1 MEQFNLQLLIFTQ
14 FVFTFLIGVG
24 VVVLVWRRN
33 KSLGQGR
40 EEATFETLHLANRTL
55 PYLRQGLNRITAA
68 KTAELIY
75 KYTQAAAVAITTDN
89 EVLTFTGISG
99 GAEHHRESAPTNLQI
114 SREVIR
120 TGRTRVAHGK
130 SELGCS
136 LPTSV
141 CGLTSV
147 VVSPLKLQKK
157 SVGCLQLYYTENA
170 PLTAGKIKIAAGLAQ
185 LMSTQ
190 MELSE
195 LDRKTER
202 LAKAELQ
209 ALQSQISPHFV
220 YNTLNT
226 IASFI
231 RTRPETAR
239 ELIVEFADFT
249 RRTFKKHGE
258 FSTFAEELE
267 YVHQYLAFEKAR
279 FGERL
284 NVVYRVDPQVLSTV
298 VPVLI
303 LQPLVENA
311 VRHGVG
317 KKVGTGCVTITAE
330 DQDDE
335 CFITVADDG
344 VGMTDEQLGL
354 ALKQRNGVQ
363 YGVGLNN
370 VNDRLKSIYGLE
382 HKLQIQTQPNEGTR
396 ITFRVPKFRS
406 GVTV

>member
-1 MEQFNLQLLIFTQ
+1 MEQLNLQLLIFTQ
-14 FVFTFLIGVG
+14 FIFSLLIGLG
-24 VVVLVWRRN
+24 ILLLVWRRN

-55 PYLRQGLNRITAA
+55 PYLRQGLSRQTAA

-75 KYTQAAAVAITTDN
+75 KYTQAAAVSITSSE
-89 EVLTFTGISG
+89 EVLAFVGIG
-99 GAEHHRESAPTNLQI
+99 GAAEHHRENNSSNLQI
-114 SREVIR
+114 SREVIHS
-120 TGRTRVAHGK
+120 GRTQVAHGK
-130 SELGCS
+130 AQLGCT
-136 LPTSV
+136 LPVGV
-141 CGLTSV
+141 CSLTSV

-157 SVGCLQLYYTENA
+157 PVGCLLLYYTDSA
-170 PLTAGKIKIAAGLAQ
+170 PLSVGKIKIAAGLAQ

-239 ELIVEFADFT
+239 ELIVQFADFT
-249 RRTFKKHGE
+249 RRSFKKHGE
-258 FSTFAEELE
+258 YTTFAEELE
-267 YVHQYLAFEKAR
+267 YIHQYLAFEKAR
-279 FGERL
+279 FGEKL
-284 NVVYRVDPQVLSTV
+284 SVVYRVDPQILPTV

-311 VRHGVG
+311 VRHGIG
-317 KKVGTGCVTITAE
+317 KKIGPGHVSIVAE
-330 DQDDE
+330 DQGDE
-335 CFITVADDG
+335 CFICVSDDG
-344 VGMTDEQLGL
+344 IGMDEIQVEEV
-354 ALKQRNGVQ
+354 LKQRQGTQ
-363 YGVGLNN
+363 YGVGLSN
-370 VNDRLKSIYGLE
+370 VNERLKSIYGLE
-382 HKLQIQTQPNEGTR
+382 HALHIQTKPQEGTS
-396 ITFRVPKFRS
+396 ICFRVPKFRS
-406 GVTV
+406 GVIV

>member
-1 MEQFNLQLLIFTQ
+1 MLAEL
-14 FVFTFLIGVG
+14 VFT
-24 VVVLVWRRN
+24 VVVATVATAFIVRRN
-33 KSLGQGR
+33 QTFGQGR
-40 EEATFETLHLANRTL
+40 EEASFETLHLANRTL
-55 PYLRQGLNRITAA
+55 PYLRQGLSRATAE
-68 KTAELIY
+68 KTVELIY
-75 KYTQAAAVAITTDN
+75 NYTQAAAVSITTGDA
-89 EVLTFTGISG
+89 VLAFKGEG
-99 GAEHHRESAPTNLQI
+99 EDHHRQRSPDYMHL
-114 SREVIR
+114 SKEVVK
-120 TGRTRVAHGK
+120 TGRPKVGHGK
-130 SELGCS
+130 DEIGCERLDAS
-136 LPTSV
+136 CPLN
-141 CGLTSV
+141 SV
-147 VVSPLKLQKK
+147 VAAPLKIQKK
-157 SVGCLQLYYTENA
+157 TVGTLDLYYTDQL

-267 YVHQYLAFEKAR
+267 YVHQYLVFENAR
-279 FGERL
+279 FGDRL
-284 NVVYRVDPQVLSTV
+284 SVVYRVEPEVLPTV

-311 VRHGVG
+311 VRHGIG
-317 KKVGTGCVTITAE
+317 KKVGAGKVVISAE
-330 DQDDE
+330 DQRDE
-335 CFITVADDG
+335 CWISVEDDG
-344 VGMTDEQLGL
+344 VGMTREQVLE
-354 ALKQRNGVQ
+354 ALKRRTGTQ
-363 YGVGLNN
+363 YGVGLSN
-370 VNDRLKSIYGLE
+370 VNERLKSIYGPDHEL
-382 HKLQIQTQPNEGTR
+382 HVVTKPGEGTKM
-396 ITFRVPKFRS
+396 TFRVPKFKP
-406 GVTV
+406 GVGV

>member
-1 MEQFNLQLLIFTQ
+1 MEQISLQAVLLAQLIFT
-14 FVFTFLIGVG
+14 
-24 VVVLVWRRN
+24 VVVAAIATILIVRRN
-33 KSLGQGR
+33 QTFGQGR
-40 EEATFETLHLANRTL
+40 EEASFETLYLANRTL
-55 PYLRQGLNRITAA
+55 PHLRQGLNRFTAD
-68 KTAELIY
+68 KTAELIFN
-75 KYTQAAAVAITTDN
+75 YTQAAAVAITTGDS
-89 EVLTFTGISG
+89 LLAFK
-99 GAEHHRESAPTNLQI
+99 GAGEDHHRQGHSVNLQL
-114 SREVIR
+114 SKEVVKS
-120 TGRTRVAHGK
+120 GRPRVVHGK
-130 SELGCS
+130 TEIGCDQPS
-136 LPTSV
+136 ALCPLNSAV
-141 CGLTSV
+141 AA
-147 VVSPLKLQKK
+147 PLKIQKK
-157 SVGCLQLYYTENA
+157 TVGTLNLYYTEQK

-239 ELIVEFADFT
+239 ELIVQFADFT
-249 RRTFKKHGE
+249 RRTFKQHGE
-258 FSTFAEELE
+258 FSSFAEELE

-284 NVVYRVDPQVLSTV
+284 NVVYRVEPEVLPTV

-317 KKVGTGCVTITAE
+317 KKVGAGRVIISAE
-330 DQDDE
+330 DQRDE
-335 CFITVADDG
+335 CLFSVADDG
-344 VGMTDEQLGL
+344 VGMTREQLVE
-354 ALKQRNGVQ
+354 ALKRHSDTQ
-363 YGVGLNN
+363 YGVGLSN
-370 VNDRLKSIYGLE
+370 VNERLKSIYGLDHE
-382 HKLQIQTQPNEGTR
+382 LQIETKPGEGTKM
-396 ITFRVPKFRS
+396 TFRVPKYKP
-406 GVTV
+406 GVRL

>member
-1 MEQFNLQLLIFTQ
+1 MEQLNLQLLILTQ
-14 FVFTFLIGVG
+14 FIFTLLIGIG
-24 VVVLVWRRN
+24 VLALVWRRN

-55 PYLRQGLNRITAA
+55 PYLRQGLNRATAT
-68 KTAELIY
+68 KTAELIC
-75 KYTQAAAVAITTDN
+75 KSTGAAAVSITTDG
-89 EVLTFTGISG
+89 EVLAFVGVG
-99 GAEHHRESAPTNLQI
+99 GEAGHHRESTPANLQI

-130 SELGCS
+130 TELGCN
-136 LPTSV
+136 LPPTD
-141 CGLTSV
+141 CALIAV

-157 SVGCLQLYYTENA
+157 PVGCLQLYYTESS

-279 FGERL
+279 FGDRL
-284 NVVYRVDPQVLSTV
+284 SVVYRVDPQVLPTV

-317 KKVGTGCVTITAE
+317 KKVGAGHVSITAE
-330 DQDDE
+330 DQGDE
-335 CFITVADDG
+335 CFISVSDDG
-344 VGMTDEQLGL
+344 IGMSGEELTL
-354 ALKQRNGVQ
+354 ALKQRQGMQ
-363 YGVGLNN
+363 YGVGLSN
-370 VNDRLKSIYGLE
+370 VNERLKSIYGLE
-382 HKLQIQTQPNEGTR
+382 HELQIQTQPYEGTR
-396 ITFRVPKFRS
+396 ITFRVPKFRA

>member
-1 MEQFNLQLLIFTQ
+1 MEQLNLGVVILAQLIFT
-14 FVFTFLIGVG
+14 
-24 VVVLVWRRN
+24 VVVGLIATTLLIRRN
-33 KSLGQGR
+33 KSFGQGQ
-40 EEATFETLHLANRTL
+40 EEATFETLQLANRTL
-55 PYLRQGLNRITAA
+55 PYLRQGLNRLTAEKTAA
-68 KTAELIY
+68 LIY
-75 KYTQAAAVAITTDN
+75 DYTGAAAVAIATADTTLAFVGSGTPQEGDTLPISFGLCK
-89 EVLTFTGISG
+89 EVM
-99 GAEHHRESAPTNLQI
+99 RQ
-114 SREVIR
+114 
-120 TGRTRVAHGK
+120 GRTRVGQTK
-130 SELGCS
+130 NDLGAAY
-136 LPTSV
+136 LTPG
-141 CGLTSV
+141 GLLKAV
-147 VVSPLKLQKK
+147 VATPLKLQKHT
-157 SVGCLQLYYTENA
+157 VACLCLFYNEQS
-170 PLTAGKIKIAAGLAQ
+170 PLTAGKIKIASGLAQ

-239 ELIVEFADFT
+239 ELIVQFADFT

-267 YVHQYLAFEKAR
+267 YVHLYLAFEKAR
-279 FGERL
+279 FGDRL
-284 NVVYRVDPQVLSTV
+284 TAIYRIEPEVLPTV

-317 KKVGTGCVTITAE
+317 KKVGNGKVTITAE
-330 DQDDE
+330 DAGEE
-335 CFITVADDG
+335 CLITVADDG
-344 VGMTDEQLGL
+344 IGMTPEEL
-354 ALKQRNGVQ
+354 ADSLKRRTGTQ

-370 VNDRLKSIYGLE
+370 VNERLKSIYGFDHE
-382 HKLQIQTQPNEGTR
+382 LQIESRPNEGTR
-396 ITFRVPKFRS
+396 ITFRLPKFLP
-406 GVTV
+406 GIKVQ